1 MPKYEYTAEFVTSK
15 PIQQETGAEFWTFAK
30 DFGRKI
36 GTGSTYTLTSYVE
49 EYADL
54 SEAVTH
60 IEGTIENVV
69 LRREDDNTVHTYAIS
84 IREEL

>member
-60 IEGTIENVV
+60 IQGTIENIIR
-69 LRREDDNTVHTYAIS
+69 LDEGNNTVHVYAIS
-84 IREEL
+84 IAEQR